1 MGSVKP
7 HLAAEALFWRDLGVT
22 FEEQAAAAPW
32 AFSEPPA
39 VPAEPGCATLPE
51 DRLTAYNPLSTPV
64 TRDKPRRQYRQI
76 DPAMFERAVAALAE
90 FAAPD

>member
-1 MGSVKP
+1 MKRRHAQALVAEW
-7 HLAAEALFWRDLGVT
+7 AAYGVT
-22 FEEQAAAAPW
+22 EAECREFAPW
-32 AFSEPPA
+32 AFPEPPA
-39 VPAEPGCATLPE
+39 VKTPAGCATLPE

>member
-1 MGSVKP
+1 MVKP
-7 HLAAEALFWRDLGVT
+7 HLADLSLFWRDLGVT
-22 FEEQAAAAPW
+22 FEEQREAAPW
-32 AFSEPPA
+32 AFEQPP
-39 VPAEPGCATLPE
+39 VVKTPAGCATLPE

-90 FAAPD
+90 FATLPN